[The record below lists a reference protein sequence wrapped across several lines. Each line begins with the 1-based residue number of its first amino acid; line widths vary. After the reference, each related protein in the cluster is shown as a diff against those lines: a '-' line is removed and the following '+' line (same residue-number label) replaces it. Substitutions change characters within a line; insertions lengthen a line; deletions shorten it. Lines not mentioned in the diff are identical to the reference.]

1 MSKPTNRILRMR
13 HAAAIALALF
23 AGTALAA
30 GAPAAPA
37 AAPVAAATPAP
48 LTGEALA
55 VKKLLEQ
62 RFPSAA
68 VRGIVKSPY
77 FGLYEIQT
85 DDQLLYTDA
94 KVTYVI
100 VGSIYDATTKQN
112 LTEAKLRKLNRVAFD
127 SLPLELAFK
136 RVKGNGARKLAIFS
150 DADCPFCAKL
160 EDELKSVD
168 NVTIYTFLFP
178 IDTLHPDSARKSKMI
193 WCSPDRAKSWDE
205 FFASGKL
212 PENKG
217 ECDNPVAAT
226 NALGQK
232 LRVTATPTLV
242 FADGSVVPGAIP
254 TAQLESELNGADAA
268 ATATAA
274 SAAATAKPAAA
285 KK

>member
-1 MSKPTNRILRMR
+1 MANDTCRNLRLR
-13 HAAAIALALF
+13 LAAALIVTLF
-23 AGTALAA
+23 AGATAAA
-30 GAPAAPA
+30 GAAAAPA
-37 AAPVAAATPAP
+37 AAPAAAATPAP
-48 LTGEALA
+48 LTGEAA
-55 VKKLLEQ
+55 TVKKLLEQ

-68 VRGIVKSPY
+68 VRGVTKSPY

-94 KVTYVI
+94 KVNYVI
-100 VGSIYDATTKQN
+100 VGSVYDANTKQN

-127 SLPLELAFK
+127 SLPLDLAFK

-178 IDTLHPDSARKSKMI
+178 IDVLHPDSARKSKMI
-193 WCSPDRAKSWDE
+193 WCSSDRAKSWDE

-212 PENKG
+212 PDNKG
-217 ECDNPVAAT
+217 DCDNPVAAT
-226 NALGQK
+226 NTLGQK
-232 LRVTATPTLV
+232 LKVSATPTLV

-254 TAQLESELNGADAA
+254 TAQLETELNGAAA
-268 ATATAA
+268 EAA
-274 SAAATAKPAAA
+274 KPVVAESAKPAA